1 MTDYKG
7 TVSYTYRTF
16 IQRMTE
22 LHTMLDSLGIHQ
34 GAHVAIAGRSCS
46 NWGVT
51 FATLMAS
58 RRVAVSLLPEFAP
71 EDILRL
77 IEHSDST
84 CVFFGDWVWRAI
96 MQCGYTPETILQR
109 LPNVRV
115 ILSLA
120 DFSILAQQFN
130 VAAATVQP
138 LNVASATLNDAP
150 ASLNVAPATLNV
162 ASATLNGA
170 PAPLNVAPATLN
182 TSWWQWGAD
191 DELALI
197 NYTSGTTSQPKGVM
211 LSYASISSNVE
222 QARWFVPNPEGL
234 VSISILPMAHMFG
247 LIFDFAKIVSG
258 VHVHYVTKP
267 PTPTILAE
275 ALAEIH
281 PFVLICV
288 PLVLEK
294 VFRARV
300 LPMVKKPVMRVALAI
315 PVVGTLL
322 RRKIVGKIM
331 SAMGGNLRMF
341 VIGGASLNQEV
352 EQWMCRL
359 GVPYINGYGMTE
371 CGPMIAGSP
380 AGTFPAYSCGKAM
393 ERVSVRVDSPDTE
406 HVEGELLTRGVNVM
420 LGYYKNE
427 AATHDII
434 DADGWL
440 HTGDLVTMDHEGNIF
455 IRGRKKNLI
464 LSGTGQN
471 IYPEELEDKLSD
483 IEGVAESLVVSRED
497 KLVALIY
504 IDPLFCRQHKS
515 RHITEAQAMS
525 AARAQVSEAIQSLN
539 RTLPAYA
546 RIARVEY
553 MENEFEKTPKRSI
566 KRYLYQ

>member
-1 MTDYKG
+1 MVQHFLSHLLRQTVERPDQPVVTDYKG

-16 IQRMTE
+16 TERMTE
-22 LHTMLDSLGIHQ
+22 LNDLLTGLGIET
-34 GAHVAIAGRSCS
+34 GAHVAIAGRSCA

-77 IEHSDST
+77 IEHSDSE

-96 MQCGYTPETILQR
+96 LQCGYTPENILTR

-120 DFSILAQQFN
+120 DFSILA
-130 VAAATVQP
+130 TTQP
-138 LNVASATLNDAP
+138 LNDAP
-150 ASLNVAPATLNV
+150 APVK
-162 ASATLNGA
+162 
-170 PAPLNVAPATLN
+170 PLNVAPATLN

-211 LSYASISSNVE
+211 LSYACISSNVE

-247 LIFDFAKIVSG
+247 LIFDFAKMVSG
-258 VHVHYVTKP
+258 VHVYYVTKP

-300 LPMVKKPVMRVALAI
+300 LPMVKKPAVRVALALPGI
-315 PVVGTLL
+315 GTLL
-322 RRKIVGKIM
+322 RKKIVGKIM

-341 VIGGASLNQEV
+341 VIGGAALSQEV

-380 AGTFPAYSCGKAM
+380 SGTFPAYSCGKAM
-393 ERVSVRVDSPDTE
+393 ERVEVRVDSPDPE
-406 HVEGELLTRGVNVM
+406 HIEGELLTRGVNVM

-427 AATHDII
+427 AATRDII

-440 HTGDLVTMDHEGNIF
+440 HTGDLVTMDHAGNIF

-464 LSGTGQN
+464 LSSTGQN

-483 IEGVAESLVVSRED
+483 IEGIAESVVVSRED

-504 IDPLFCRQHKS
+504 IDPLYRRQHKA
-515 RHITEAQAMS
+515 HAEAQI
-525 AARAQVSEAIQSLN
+525 SEAIRLLN
-539 RTLPAYA
+539 RSLPAYA
-546 RIARVEY
+546 RIARTEY
-553 MENEFEKTPKRSI
+553 RDTEFEKTPKRSI
-566 KRYLYQ
+566 KRYLYH